1 MNKVYRIVRSK
12 IDGRLIVVSEIARG
26 AVKGKGTAMLT
37 MTALLLLSAAHA
49 ADPNLIVPAGG
60 NATIVTGTLTPSVG
74 ANITKSWVDIKAPV
88 NGISHNQYTKFNV
101 NSNTAAIINNAT
113 SNLAGTADQ
122 NTTGATRVVQ
132 SWSSPS
138 SQVAIPYNVNFGG
151 ATTGASVI
159 LNEVLSTGGTA
170 SSLAGVVEIAGHKA
184 NLIIAN
190 PLGITV
196 NGASFINASDVVLA
210 TGSVNNIAGRNIG
223 FQLTG
228 NGLTVENP
236 ATAGATTLSAQGL
249 ALISREI
256 SIAGKIEADNLRV
269 VAHNGQA
276 ILDTTNTIGTITTN
290 ATDALTT
297 TRPSWAIDS
306 SALGGMYANT
316 ISLIATE
323 AGAGVRA
330 LGNMAALGDAITI
343 RANGDLLV
351 GSASAGSP
359 STLDA
364 NSVSLVSTLGAVT
377 LSNTVLTGGATNA
390 SPSVGG
396 TVSVTAGGA
405 LVLDKATV
413 RAASGTGT
421 ANGNVSFRAAT
432 LADNANAGRASV
444 VNAGGKLSVDT
455 TGDTTVTSSNLVGQT
470 VAIDAGSLSLG
481 ATALIGA
488 SNATTNATD
497 VVKIATRD
505 NILINGELN
514 MGSGTSSVSSSAGG
528 VTLAS
533 TSKVA
538 AQNLTIT
545 AGTANVVQAGAQVA
559 ANGNLSLQGST
570 VSTLAP
576 LSVTGNLTLGSST
589 SIVTLGS
596 SSADTLM
603 SVGGNLR
610 VEGATINVYSDAAV
624 TGTTN
629 LGGSSTTSTIDVKDQ
644 SALVSNGG
652 FTMSGAALTL
662 NGDVLAKSGG
672 INVTAANSLTVG
684 VQGSLVGQGAGNN
697 TSVLVS
703 GLLNNSGL
711 IQTGGT
717 LTVGN
722 GATGSALTNTGTLQA
737 AGALTVNVAGLAYNQ
752 AKLLPGS
759 TVGRDLGNAYDGTTS
774 ASTPTTESK
783 LSVDE
788 SQLGLIR
795 STGGAVTI
803 QAANTINEADIEA
816 ASNLDLRGTTIRS
829 QLAGISSSP
838 ANAGSTRT
846 ALMGAPGQYDYV
858 NQAGIESYATDDKLS
873 MGRANYTPTLK
884 GNAVQFGAGANLNI
898 GGTVTGSTTGTITAV
913 DVAPNRTVT
922 TNATP
927 ATPPAGGSGSVPLDG
942 SAPVVANGNTA
953 TTVELASNNATWMVN
968 IAEPNTSGLSNN
980 TYSAFNVN
988 SNGLIFNNM
997 PLSQSVTAVT
1007 QLSAEIVANPT
1018 LVKPASV
1025 VLNQVFSTSASKLNG
1040 FMEVAG
1046 NKADLLIVNPYGI
1059 VCDSC
1064 GVINVSR
1071 LDFVVGDVGL
1081 TNGVIT
1087 SLNTGN
1093 TATGSF
1099 SLLGAGLDATTPAWT
1114 SIIAPEAV
1122 VAGSLNA
1129 KGLYMGLGAGSF
1141 TRTSIAGAEYARTA
1155 TTAATRDAA
1164 LNVTPVGGVFADSIQ
1179 IDSQSNGA
1187 NGTIRVF
1194 GEMAASRGNLTVS
1207 ADGVIGANGRLSASG
1222 DMALVTTSSGN
1233 SKNVATADI
1242 QLIDGALTSG
1252 GNMSIASQGSVVFNG
1267 GQIYS
1272 FNDLTLGGVTFVD
1285 QSTSNPAQFNNSR
1298 FAGRDLSFNI
1308 SGETQF
1314 KGTKWEATN
1323 FRFGSLT
1330 PNRRP
1335 NLDIGEGTVLKA
1347 LSLMDMR
1354 LGTLTNSGTVA
1365 SLDNSIIDASGQ
1377 VNNMATGVF
1386 TSANRSTL
1394 KVPAFANYGD
1404 WVAAKNDTSN
1414 GSVVWQVNTVKNE
1427 LGGQIAS
1434 SDVWSIAPFSGTAGT
1449 AFTNKGTVS
1458 SNVALDANFSS
1469 LTNSGTFTASLAAST
1484 TASNWTASTL
1494 TNTSTGTLF
1503 AGGDLLVNAAGI
1515 NSPAERGATL
1525 SNEGVFQGNKNLTLA
1540 FTTLV
1545 LPKGEEIGGALSG
1558 SGTLNLGVT
1567 NALNL
1572 EGLLSSKQDLVAN
1585 FSNDLTIKPDGAFI
1599 ATRDLSLTAT
1609 GNTLANYGFVYGG
1622 RNLTLTAANI
1632 GNFTTVSNNP
1642 TATRLGVSAVD
1653 GKTYYEG
1660 AQTLLSYG
1668 EMRAGN
1674 QLQATA
1680 TTKFVNS
1687 SEIRAGAGGIDIVSP
1702 LISNQVQRLSGFETN
1717 NPLTSTVNKKL
1728 NFNQNESSAS
1738 CYSYPNAC
1746 EQITRTSTWNEF
1758 DYYKDGVPSKSP
1770 MMLSEGGF
1778 RFAGAGAVVQNY
1790 GGLIQSTGTAASS
1803 ITSASLTNDALARE
1817 QENWLWVQT
1826 GRINYIA
1833 LGPLK
1838 SGDSRWQGVEPTA
1851 AVSTDVLDAG
1861 KAKITSAGALSI
1873 TGGSVINV
1881 GSFSAALAQTALAG
1895 SAAINPLGFNLTIT
1909 LPSSPN
1915 GFFVTNRDP
1924 SAKYLVEMN
1933 PKLQSGVSTLGSD
1946 YLLKSLNV
1954 NTDTTTRRL
1963 GDAGY
1968 EAYMVE
1974 QQLLQATGSA
1984 VLAGYSNIADVMK
1997 GFMDNAVASASTLG
2011 LVYGQPLTSE
2021 QLNALE
2027 APIVWMVEIVVEGQK
2042 VLAPQVYLPKK
2053 ILEEILQDS
2062 AVISAKDLDM
2072 NVASLDNLG
2081 GKIEAKDNLSIK
2093 SQGDINNVSGQIK
2106 GNNVAV
2112 ESVTGN
2118 INNQTFSQ
2126 YGGNELAGQTT
2137 IGKTAGI
2144 TATNDLALK
2153 AAGDINNIGAQMSA
2167 GNNADLQAGGNIL
2180 FDTVQDV
2187 NRTFDVSSSSNGL
2200 ATTNTITKVETVTQ
2214 VKSGLT
2220 VGGNLTAK
2228 AANDITLAG
2237 TDASIAGNADIKAGG
2252 NLNIVARENTVTTDT
2267 KSTTAGFG
2275 VGGGVFGMSETE
2287 TNAFSSRN
2295 VGSTLSIGG
2304 NANLEAEKTLTVQGS
2319 TLNVTGDTAISATDV
2334 QVLAGKDVDRSSSKT
2349 MTTSFLQVEDVG
2361 GGQSSSS
2368 SSGTDSQSSS
2378 SSEAGA
2384 QASAADGEASAGA
2397 SATGSASAGASA
2409 AAAAGYTNSAGVTLA
2424 KTTVKKETSL
2434 SQRSVGSALN
2444 LGGNVAITA
2453 KNTVTLQGSELN
2465 AAGNLDLTAKNVELL
2480 AAQNIEERSSSEVTA
2495 RLGLYASTENEA
2507 SASANAS
2514 AEASGT
2520 AKTSASAS
2528 KSGQSLN
2535 AEASVEGSA
2544 SAQAGAQASASSKNT
2559 VDVLRV
2565 DTKES
2570 ESRKV
2575 TNTGSAIRSGG
2586 NMNINVAETLRTVG
2600 STIEAEGDVALK
2612 AKDMIF
2618 EAAQDID
2625 YSKESVGLTR
2635 AGLYADAGASAEAS
2649 AGAKAGANASA
2660 SAGNSGLGANAEAN
2674 AKAEAS
2680 AEAKAE
2686 AKSKAG
2692 IGIQVKDTRSTTES
2706 GSSTAVTSAIIS
2718 RSGSV
2723 SRTAEGTIRDVGT
2736 TIEAATD
2743 FNQSANRIES
2753 LAAENSQF
2761 TNTTSSDATARI
2773 GFYAAA
2779 GASAEAKASASAEA
2793 GASGGTGSSNAE
2805 AKAEASAS
2813 AQADTEAVVGLETSL
2828 DVTVKKTN
2836 SRSTQAVTSNI
2847 RVGGNMN
2854 SQSRE
2859 ATVLQGTNIEAKGD
2873 VNLSAAELQILA
2885 ARNTEESSSS
2895 ENTASA
2901 KASMKVGVGAKA
2913 EAAASASSEDGASAN
2928 AEAGA
2933 GVRVGAEMEVAYS
2946 GKFEDA
2952 KSTTAV
2958 TSNIA
2963 GGRININTTGK
2974 TTLEG
2979 TNLTAGDGGI
2989 NIAAQSLDFQAAR
3002 DTSESSS
3009 LSIDVSA
3016 KLKLEATAL
3025 AGANIDAKASLS
3037 TDVAISSSSGTT
3049 AVVGSM
3055 NSGGGLNI
3063 TTRGDTR
3070 LEGTQINV
3078 AGDTNVA
3085 AGGNVSIEAARNTSQ
3100 SESLSVN
3107 VSAGFDKDKSA
3118 ANLKAGVNIESEKS
3132 SEAVVSNISSG
3143 GSLNISAGGNMTLE
3157 GTNIEAGK
3165 DAQLAA
3171 GGDVTFKEARNESTS
3186 SSLNVS
3192 VDVGKETEKKE
3203 NQLDSK
3209 QTRSETAKQ
3218 TAGLGLGVE
3227 NATSSQAV
3235 TGSIKAGNN
3244 LTVVAGGNA
3253 TFVGTD
3259 LAAGNSAQVAAAG
3272 DVNFKAAESTSSGIS
3287 FGLEA
3292 KASSSTEEK
3301 RRLDDEKKE
3310 GDVETKKTKEAEG
3323 SASFGVNAANEQKG
3337 SNISAGAGGIQV
3349 SSGGNVNL
3357 QGTQMQT
3364 DGAADIAAAGK
3375 VTQTAAVSS
3384 SVGFGLKVSGSMKDE
3399 ETTGSVPDA
3408 SDLKKS
3414 DDKADAKAD
3423 DKADAKA
3430 DAKADDKADAK
3441 ADAKADDKA
3450 DAKADAK
3457 ADDKADAKEEAKA
3470 DDKAD
3475 AKEEAK
3481 ADEPEVEKERKGNLG
3496 SLTLSASVDVSRTN
3510 IAAAGGST
3518 VRSGIAPS
3526 GPIPGVAL
3534 TLRGSIQADGS
3545 IKALVPIPG
3554 NLPAGMKPVAALP
3567 NGAALP
3573 DWVQF
3578 DAATGAISGTPP
3590 ADFSGPVAFVVDV
3603 PQANGTVRKIGVQF

>member
-1 MNKVYRIVRSK
+1 M
-12 IDGRLIVVSEIARG
+12 
-26 AVKGKGTAMLT
+26 
-37 MTALLLLSAAHA
+37 
-49 ADPNLIVPAGG
+49 
-60 NATIVTGTLTPSVG
+60 
-74 ANITKSWVDIKAPV
+74 
-88 NGISHNQYTKFNV
+88 
-101 NSNTAAIINNAT
+101 
-113 SNLAGTADQ
+113 
-122 NTTGATRVVQ
+122 
-132 SWSSPS
+132 
-138 SQVAIPYNVNFGG
+138 
-151 ATTGASVI
+151 
-159 LNEVLSTGGTA
+159 
-170 SSLAGVVEIAGHKA
+170 EIAGHKA

-210 TGSVNNIAGRNIG
+210 TGSVNPITDRNIG

-228 NGLTVENP
+228 NGLTVENT
-236 ATAGATTLSAQGL
+236 ATAGATSLLSAQGL
-249 ALISREI
+249 ALISRQI
-256 SIAGKIEADNLRV
+256 SIAGKIEADKLRV

-276 ILDTTNTIGTITTN
+276 IWDTTKTIDAIDAIATN
-290 ATDALTT
+290 ATGALTDAA
-297 TRPSWAIDS
+297 PSWAIDS

-316 ISLIATE
+316 IRLIATE
-323 AGAGVRA
+323 AGAGVRTV
-330 LGNMAALGDAITI
+330 GNMAALGDAITI
-343 RANGDLLV
+343 SANGDLVV
-351 GSASAGSP
+351 GSASAGS
-359 STLDA
+359 STTLEA
-364 NSVSLVSTLGAVT
+364 NRVSLESTSRLT
-377 LSNTVLTGGATNA
+377 LSNATLTGAATNA

-413 RAASGTGT
+413 STASGTGT
-421 ANGNVSFRAAT
+421 ANGNVTFTAAT
-432 LADNANAGRASV
+432 LTDIGTAGGASV
-444 VNAGGKLSVDT
+444 VNAGGKLSVNT

-470 VAIDAGSLSLG
+470 VAIDAARLTLG
-481 ATALIGA
+481 ATALIGS
-488 SNATTNATD
+488 SNTTTTATD
-497 VVKIATRD
+497 VVKITTSD
-505 NILINGELN
+505 NILISGELD

-559 ANGNLSLQGST
+559 ANGNLSLQGGT

-603 SVGGNLR
+603 SVGGDLR

-629 LGGSSTTSTIDVKDQ
+629 LGGSSTTSTIDVKEQ
-644 SALVSNGG
+644 SALVSNGA
-652 FTMSGAALTL
+652 FTMSGADLTL

-684 VQGSLVGQGAGNN
+684 AAGSLVGQGAGNN

-711 IQTGGT
+711 IQASGT

-722 GATGSALTNTGTLQA
+722 SAGSAAAGSALTNTGTLQA

-759 TVGRDLGNAYDGTTS
+759 TVGRDLGYAYNGTTS
-774 ASTPTTESK
+774 NSTSTTEDK

-795 STGGAVTI
+795 STGGTVTI
-803 QAANTINEADIEA
+803 KAANTINEADIEA
-816 ASNLDLRGTTIRS
+816 ATNLNLTGTTIRS
-829 QLAGISSSP
+829 QLAGVWNGS

-846 ALMGAPGQYDYV
+846 ALMGTPSQYDYID
-858 NQAGIESYATDDKLS
+858 QAGVQSYATDDKLS
-873 MGRANYTPTLK
+873 VGRANYTPTLK
-884 GNAVQFGAGANLNI
+884 GATVQFGSVGNLNI
-898 GGTVTGSTTGTITAV
+898 GGTVTGNTTGTVTAV
-913 DVAPNRTVT
+913 DVAPNRVVT
-922 TNATP
+922 TNVAP
-927 ATPPAGGSGSVPLDG
+927 VTPPAGGSGSVPLDG

-953 TTVELASNNATWMVN
+953 TTVGLASNNATWVVN
-968 IAEPNTSGLSNN
+968 IAEPNASGLSNN
-980 TYSAFNVN
+980 TYSTFNVN

-997 PLSQSVTAVT
+997 PLGQSVTAVT
-1007 QLSAEIVANPT
+1007 KLSAEIVGNPT

-1025 VLNQVFSTSASKLNG
+1025 VLNQVFSTAASKLNG

-1046 NKADLLIVNPYGI
+1046 NKADLLIVNPLGI

-1064 GVINVSR
+1064 GVINVNR

-1087 SLNTGN
+1087 SLNTGS

-1141 TRTSIAGAEYARTA
+1141 ARTSTAGAEYARTS
-1155 TTAATRDAA
+1155 TTATDSPRQNA
-1164 LNVTPVGGVFADSIQ
+1164 LSVTPVGGVFADSIK
-1179 IDSQSNGA
+1179 IDSKSTNA

-1194 GEMAASRGNLTVS
+1194 GEMAANRGNLTVD
-1207 ADGVIGANGRLSASG
+1207 ADGVIGVNGRLSASG
-1222 DMALVTTSSGN
+1222 DLTLATTSNGN
-1233 SKNVATADI
+1233 SKNVAVADL
-1242 QLIDGALTSG
+1242 QVIDGAITSG
-1252 GNMSIASQGSVVFNG
+1252 GDMSIASQGSVVFNG

-1298 FAGRDLSFNI
+1298 FAGGDLNFNI
-1308 SGETQF
+1308 SGEMQF
-1314 KGTKWEATN
+1314 KGTKWEANN
-1323 FRFGSLT
+1323 FRFGSVS

-1335 NLDIGEGTVLKA
+1335 NIDIGEGTVLKA
-1347 LSLMDMR
+1347 LSLMDMHIGS
-1354 LGTLTNSGTVA
+1354 LSNSGTVA
-1365 SLDNSIIDASGQ
+1365 SLDNSTIDATGAVS
-1377 VNNMATGVF
+1377 NLATGVF

-1394 KVPAFANYGD
+1394 KVPTFANYGD
-1404 WVAAKNDTSN
+1404 WVAAKNDTAN
-1414 GSVVWQVNTVKNE
+1414 GSVVWQVNTVNNE

-1434 SDVWSIAPFSGTAGT
+1434 ADVWSIAPFSGTTGT

-1469 LTNSGTFTASLAAST
+1469 LTNSGTFTNSLADST

-1515 NSPAERGATL
+1515 NSPAQRGATL

-1540 FTTLV
+1540 FNTLV

-1558 SGTLNLGVT
+1558 AGTFNMGVT

-1572 EGLLSSKQDLVAN
+1572 EGMLYSKQDLVAT
-1585 FSNDLTIKPDGAFI
+1585 FGSNLTIKPDGAFI
-1599 ATRDLSLTAT
+1599 AARDLSLTAT
-1609 GNTLANYGFVYGG
+1609 GNTLANYGFMYGG
-1622 RNLTLTAANI
+1622 RNLALAAANI

-1642 TATRLGVSAVD
+1642 SATRLGVSAVD

-1668 EMRAGN
+1668 EMRAEN
-1674 QLQATA
+1674 NLTATA
-1680 TTKFVNS
+1680 TTAFVNS
-1687 SEIRAGAGGIDIVSP
+1687 SEVRAVAGKVAINAP
-1702 LISNQVQRLSGFETN
+1702 LISNQVQRADGFVTD
-1717 NPLTSTVNKKL
+1717 NPIADTDNKELNRRQTTTSVGG
-1728 NFNQNESSAS
+1728 
-1738 CYSYPNAC
+1738 YSYPDKN
-1746 EQITRTSTWNEF
+1746 ETFTRVTTWEEF
-1758 DYYKDGVPSKSP
+1758 KYYKDGVPSKKP
-1770 MMLSEGGF
+1770 QIMAGNGF
-1778 RFAGAGAVVQNY
+1778 DLIGNTIQNY
-1790 GGLIQSTGTAASS
+1790 GGAIQTAAG
-1803 ITSASLTNDALARE
+1803 ASLMEVAGTGAAIRNDALARDLE
-1817 QENWLWVQT
+1817 SYRWTETRYVK
-1826 GRINYIA
+1826 YVA

-1838 SGDSRWQGVEPTA
+1838 YQDDPWSGTKPTSGTLTLRNGAITPTA
-1851 AVSTDVLDAG
+1851 VIG
-1861 KAKITSAGALSI
+1861 
-1873 TGGSVINV
+1873 GGSGLSLVGGTFTNV
-1881 GSFSAALAQTALAG
+1881 GSFIPANPQGTRSG
-1895 SAAINPLGFNLTIT
+1895 SDANLPGAFSLNVQ
-1909 LPSSPN
+1909 LPASPN

-1946 YLLKSLNV
+1946 YMLKSLNI

-1984 VLAGYSNIADVMK
+1984 VLAGYSNTAEVMK
-1997 GFMDNAVASASTLG
+1997 GFMDNAVANASTLG
-2011 LVYGQPLTSE
+2011 LVYGQPLTGE
-2021 QLNALE
+2021 QLNALQE
-2027 APIVWMVEIVVEGQK
+2027 PIVWMVEVVVEGQK
-2042 VLAPQVYLPKK
+2042 VLAPQVYLPTK
-2053 ILEEILQDS
+2053 ILDEIAQNS
-2062 AVISAKDLDM
+2062 AVVSAKDLSI

-2081 GKIEAKDNLSIK
+2081 GKIEAKDNLNITA
-2093 SQGDINNVSGQIK
+2093 QGNINNISGDIK

-2112 ESVTGN
+2112 ESVSGN
-2118 INNQTFSQ
+2118 INNETFSQ
-2126 YGGNELAGQTT
+2126 FGGGLSGETT

-2144 TATNDLALK
+2144 TAANDLSLK
-2153 AAGDINNIGAQMSA
+2153 AAGDIKNIGAQVSA
-2167 GNNADLQAGGNIL
+2167 GNNADLQAGGNIT
-2180 FDTVQDV
+2180 FDTVRNV
-2187 NRTFDVSSSSNGL
+2187 TRTFETS
-2200 ATTNTITKVETVTQ
+2200 ATNTIGTSTVTTEKRETIDQ

-2220 VGGNLTAK
+2220 VGGNLQAK

-2237 TDASIAGNADIKAGG
+2237 TDANIAGNADIKAGG
-2252 NLNIVARENTVTTDT
+2252 NLNIIARENEVTTQT
-2267 KSTTAGFG
+2267 KSVTAGAG
-2275 VGGGVFGMSETE
+2275 VGGGVFGTSET
-2287 TNAFSSRN
+2287 TTDAFSSRN

-2334 QVLAGKDVDRSSSKT
+2334 QVLAGKDVDRVTTKT
-2349 MTTSFLQVEDVG
+2349 VTTSFLQIENLGDG
-2361 GGQSSSS
+2361 ESS
-2368 SSGTDSQSSS
+2368 SSGSQSGTESDSS
-2378 SSEAGA
+2378 KDASAS
-2384 QASAADGEASAGA
+2384 ASAADGEASASA
-2397 SATGSASAGASA
+2397 SASGSASAGASA
-2409 AAAAGYTNSAGVTLA
+2409 GAQAAYANSAGVTLA
-2424 KTTVKKETSL
+2424 KTQITTEKTL

-2444 LGGNVAITA
+2444 LGGNVTINA
-2453 KNTVTLQGSELN
+2453 KETVTLQGSELN
-2465 AAGNLDLTAKNVELL
+2465 AAGNLDLNAKNVQLL
-2480 AAQNIEERSSSEVTA
+2480 AAQNIETREFSDVTA

-2507 SASANAS
+2507 SASAEASANAS
-2514 AEASGT
+2514 GKAG
-2520 AKTSASAS
+2520 TSASAS
-2528 KSGQSLN
+2528 KSGQSAN
-2535 AEASVEGSA
+2535 VEASVEGSA
-2544 SAQAGAQASASSKNT
+2544 EAKASAQASASSKNT

-2565 DTKES
+2565 DTKEQ
-2570 ESRKV
+2570 ESLKV

-2586 NMNINVAETLRTVG
+2586 NMNINVAERLRTVG
-2600 STIEAEGDVALK
+2600 STIEAEGNVDLK
-2612 AKDMIF
+2612 AKDMSF

-2649 AGAKAGANASA
+2649 AEAKAGAKAKA
-2660 SAGNSGLGANAEAN
+2660 GAGNSGLAAD
-2674 AKAEAS
+2674 AEAS
-2680 AEAKAE
+2680 ASAEASVEAKAE

-2692 IGIQVKDTRSTTES
+2692 IGLQVKDQRTSTES

-2743 FNQSANRIES
+2743 FNQTANRIES
-2753 LAAENSQF
+2753 LAAESSQF
-2761 TNTTSSDATARI
+2761 TNTMSSDATARL

-2779 GASAEAKASASAEA
+2779 GAEAEAKASASASAE
-2793 GASGGTGSSNAE
+2793 ASGGTSGVKGE

-2813 AQADTEAVVGLETSL
+2813 AQADAEAVVGMETSV
-2828 DVTVKKTN
+2828 DVTVKTNN

-2847 RVGGNMN
+2847 RIGGNVN
-2854 SQSRE
+2854 SQSRQ

-2873 VNLSAAELQILA
+2873 VNLSAAELQVLA
-2885 ARNTEESSSS
+2885 ARNTEESSST
-2895 ENTASA
+2895 ENTASMSA
-2901 KASMKVGVGAKA
+2901 AMKMGVGAKA

-2933 GVRVGAEMEVAYS
+2933 GVRVGAEMEVAYK
-2946 GKFEDA
+2946 GRFDEA
-2952 KSTTAV
+2952 RSTSAV
-2958 TSNIA
+2958 AANIA

-2979 TNLTAGDGGI
+2979 TNLTAGDGGV
-2989 NIAAQSLDFQAAR
+2989 NIAAESLDFQAAK
-3002 DTSESSS
+3002 DTFESSS
-3009 LSIDVSA
+3009 LAIDVAA
-3016 KLKLEATAL
+3016 KLKLTATAL
-3025 AGANIDAKASLS
+3025 AGANIDAQASLS
-3037 TDVAISSSSGTT
+3037 ADVGIDKTSGTN
-3049 AVVGSM
+3049 AVVGSV
-3055 NSGGGLNI
+3055 NSAGGLNI

-3085 AGGNVSIEAARNTSQ
+3085 AGGDVTIAAAANTL
-3100 SESLSVN
+3100 ESNSLAVG
-3107 VSAGFDKDKSA
+3107 AGFGFDKDKSA
-3118 ANLKAGVNIESEKS
+3118 MNLKASVKMVDEKS
-3132 SEAVVSNISSG
+3132 SEAVVSNINTG
-3143 GSLNISAGGNMTLE
+3143 GSLNISAGRNMTIE
-3157 GTNIEAGK
+3157 GANIEAGG

-3171 GGDVTFKEARNESTS
+3171 AGDVTFKEARNESSS
-3186 SSLNVS
+3186 SSLDVS
-3192 VDVGKETEKKE
+3192 IELGKETEKKE

-3227 NATSSQAV
+3227 SSRSSEAV
-3235 TGSIKAGNN
+3235 TGSIRAGNN
-3244 LTVVAGGNA
+3244 LTVVSGGNA

-3272 DVNFKAAESTSSGIS
+3272 DVNFKAAESTSTGFSLN
-3287 FGLEA
+3287 LEG
-3292 KASSSTEEK
+3292 KTSSSTEEK
-3301 RRLDDEKKE
+3301 RRLDDEDKK
-3310 GDVETKKTKEAEG
+3310 GDVETKKTKENEG
-3323 SASFGVNAANEQKG
+3323 SVGVGLNAALDQKG

-3357 QGTQMQT
+3357 QGTQIQT
-3364 DGAADIAAAGK
+3364 DGSSDISAAGR
-3375 VTQTAAVSS
+3375 VTQTAAIST
-3384 SVGFGLKVSGSMKDE
+3384 SVGIAMKLSGSTKDE
-3399 ETTGSVPDA
+3399 ETTGEVKDA
-3408 SDLKKS
+3408 ADLEKS
-3414 DDKADAKAD
+3414 DDKADAKAN
-3423 DKADAKA
+3423 DKADDKTDAA
-3430 DAKADDKADAK
+3430 AGAKADDKADAK
-3441 ADAKADDKA
+3441 TDAKSDAKTDATAGAKADDKA
-3450 DAKADAK
+3450 DAKTDATADAK

-3470 DDKAD
+3470 DG
-3475 AKEEAK
+3475 
-3481 ADEPEVEKERKGNLG
+3481 PEVEKERKGNFGVSTLTA
-3496 SLTLSASVDVSRTN
+3496 SLDVNRTN
-3510 IAAAGGST
+3510 ITAAGGST
-3518 VRSGIAPS
+3518 VRSGIEPS

-3573 DWVQF
+3573 DWVKF
-3578 DAATGAISGTPP
+3578 DAATGAVSGMPP
-3590 ADFSGPVAFVVDV
+3590 ADFSGTVSFVVDV